1 MSLDCFGQANIANI
15 LSWHY
20 LWDTYGGF
28 GHDGRRI
35 QPALPSL
42 PSAILKNLAVWA
54 GFFALSPTS
63 KIYKCP
69 WIVFGQANIAN
80 ILSWHYLWDTYGGFG
95 HDGRRIQPAL
105 PSLPSAIL
113 KNLAV
118 WAGFF
123 ALSPTSKIYKC
134 PCLDCLAKLILPI
147 SCHGIIFGTHME
159 ALDMMGEEFSL
170 PFPPYHQQSWR
181 IWLSGPVFFA
191 LSPTSKIYKC
201 PGLFGQANIANI
213 LSWHYLWD
221 TYGGFGHDGRR
232 IQPALPSLPSAI
244 LKNLAVWAGFFAL
257 SPTSKI
263 YKCPWIVWPT

>member
-1 MSLDCFGQANIANI
+1 MSLPGLFGQANIANI

-54 GFFALSPTS
+54 GFFALSPPLPRYINVPGLCLAKLILSISCHGIIFGTHMEALDMMGEEFSLPFPPYHQQSWRIWLSGPVFFFALSPTS

-118 WAGFF
+118 WAGVI

-159 ALDMMGEEFSL
+159 ALDMMGEGFSL

-181 IWLSGPVFFA
+181 IWLSGPV
-191 LSPTSKIYKC
+191 LSHFHPHFQDI
-201 PGLFGQANIANI
+201 
-213 LSWHYLWD
+213 
-221 TYGGFGHDGRR
+221 
-232 IQPALPSLPSAI
+232 
-244 LKNLAVWAGFFAL
+244 
-257 SPTSKI
+257 
-263 YKCPWIVWPT
+263 